1 MLVNHSHF
9 SLLEHYLQHTS
20 PVDWVMAT
28 IVNKE
33 GSSYR
38 SSGAI
43 MLFNSIGQSFGLVSG
58 GCLEANLMLHAK
70 KVLVN
75 RQSQYVVYDMRDE
88 DSYAAD
94 LGVGCK
100 GKIGVLL
107 QYISPKHN
115 ALFDIC
121 YQRMMQGKDSL
132 IVQAYMIDISDDVSN
147 ALALYSDTGE
157 LLTHTF
163 ERDGQ
168 LLTPRLLSMPTETSS
183 VSSIQH
189 NITAH
194 GYQVSI
200 TRFCAP
206 INFWVFGGG
215 ADAQPLVMLANQLGW
230 RVTVVDHRSSYARAS
245 IFHQAAAIYHTH
257 PDDHQTL
264 HGFERINAAMI
275 MTHNLSLDAAW
286 LKHLYQ
292 VDSIQYIGLLG
303 PKARRQQVESIAD
316 ISDLQ
321 WLKECVNG
329 PAGLNLGGELP
340 ESIALSIIAQCHSV
354 IYQGDGCALSGI
366 I

>member
-1 MLVNHSHF
+1 
-9 SLLEHYLQHTS
+9 
-20 PVDWVMAT
+20 MAT

-58 GCLEANLMLHAK
+58 GCLEANLMLYAK

-75 RQSQYVVYDMRDE
+75 HQSQYVVYDMREE

-107 QYISPKHN
+107 QYLSAKHH
-115 ALFDIC
+115 ALIDIC
-121 YQRMMQGKDSL
+121 YQRMMQGKDSF
-132 IVQAYMIDISDDVSN
+132 IGQAYLLNKLDHVSN
-147 ALALYSDTGE
+147 ALMLYSDTGE

-163 ERDGQ
+163 DSDEQ
-168 LLTPRLLSMPTETSS
+168 LFTPRLLATPKEPSTTSS
-183 VSSIQH
+183 MQYHIIAQ
-189 NITAH
+189 
-194 GYQVSI
+194 GYQVAI

-215 ADAQPLVMLANQLGW
+215 ADAQPLVLLANQLGW

-245 IFHQAAAIYHTH
+245 RFQQAAAIYKVH
-257 PDDHQTL
+257 PDNHQTL
-264 HGFERINAAMI
+264 RGFEQIDAAML
-275 MTHNLSLDAAW
+275 MTHNLSLDAQW
-286 LKHLYQ
+286 LKQLHQ
-292 VDSIQYIGLLG
+292 ANSTQYIGLLG

-316 ISDLQ
+316 ISDLP
-321 WLKECVNG
+321 WLKTRVNG

-354 IYQGDGCALSGI
+354 IYQGDGRALSGI